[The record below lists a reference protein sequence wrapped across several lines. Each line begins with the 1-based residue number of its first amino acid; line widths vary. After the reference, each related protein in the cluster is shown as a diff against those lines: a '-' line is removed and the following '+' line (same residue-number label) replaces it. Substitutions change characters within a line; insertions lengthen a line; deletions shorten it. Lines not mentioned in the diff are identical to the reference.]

1 MKPPT
6 ALTGIFSVAL
16 LLSLIFT
23 SLSPADALELSAESD
38 IPGSSG
44 KGGIFYTPKAT
55 IPISSHTPGMG
66 QQTGSPGSRITIK
79 AGGFRPF
86 TPVKSIQIDNIEI
99 LSTSTVTTDENGNF
113 GATNLLVP
121 GLDPG
126 IYTLV
131 IRVGSGDNEVT
142 SASTF
147 EVTPPTESTTPGVA
161 VVQALEPL
169 GNRLERAFHFDNATK
184 TWAFYD
190 PRPGFADANTIDQL
204 VEGQVYWIKV
214 TQNTT
219 AVLNGNQRVLTC
231 INEGTPQED
240 CWNLVVW

>member
-1 MKPPT
+1 MKLFT
-6 ALTGIFSVAL
+6 ASTGMFSALL
-16 LLSLIFT
+16 LLSLIFN
-23 SLSPADALELSAESD
+23 SPNPAVARGLPAEFTTPATLEK
-38 IPGSSG
+38 GS
-44 KGGIFYTPKAT
+44 IFYIQKAA
-55 IPISSHTPGMG
+55 IPFSSPTSGMG

-113 GATNLLVP
+113 EATNLLVS

-147 EVTPPTESTTPGVA
+147 EVTSATESTAPGVVA
-161 VVQALEPL
+161 AQALGPL
-169 GNRLERAFHFDNATK
+169 GNHLERAFHFDNATK
-184 TWAFYD
+184 SWAFYD
-190 PRPGFADANTIDQL
+190 PRPEFASANTIDQL

-214 TQNTT
+214 TQNAT
-219 AVLNGNQRVLTC
+219 AVLNGSERTLTC
-231 INEGTPQED
+231 VNENMPKED
-240 CWNLVVW
+240 CWNLLVW